1 MPTCDGKEGGH
12 CVLLTGAVSD
22 GTNNVATNYW
32 RIRNSWGTKWG
43 EQGYA
48 RLYRDPADKTRGL
61 CGFCRLALYS
71 I

>member
-1 MPTCDGKEGGH
+1 MPTCDQLEGGH
-12 CVLLTGAVSD
+12 CVLLVGAVSD

-48 RLYRDPADKTRGL
+48 RLYRDPADKTKGI
-61 CGFCRLALYS
+61 CEFCDGALYS